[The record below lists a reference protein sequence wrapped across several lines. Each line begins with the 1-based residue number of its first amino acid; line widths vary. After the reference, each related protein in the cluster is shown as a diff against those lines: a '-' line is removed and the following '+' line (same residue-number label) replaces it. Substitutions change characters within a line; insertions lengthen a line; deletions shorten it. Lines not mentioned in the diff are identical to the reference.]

1 MLLYTGEYT
10 VCINHGFVNLTA
22 SSQTLPSHSKQTDC
36 DCETYDQVKVVF
48 LDSCPDHLW
57 EEIQTRI
64 ANVAC
69 VEVARRCVDGSG
81 DQQGEYKNDGTS
93 GSEGEV
99 TENGSHVEE
108 SGNESHA

>member
-1 MLLYTGEYT
+1 MLLYIGEYT

-22 SSQTLPSHSKQTDC
+22 SSQTLPSRSKQTDC
-36 DCETYDQVKVVF
+36 DCETYDQAKVVF
-48 LDSCPDHLW
+48 LESCQYHLW
-57 EEIQTRI
+57 EEIQTLI
-64 ANVAC
+64 ANVVG